1 MLLSPLTFTHGDV
14 SAASSVLMAS
24 AVDRAARGE
33 ELWLPQSLTPE
44 RLGKYYPPEGWQV
57 AWHGGQPA
65 GCYVLLDRDP
75 LFWPDDPEGEA
86 MYLHKLAVHPD
97 VQGQGLARTLLQR
110 ASQQAAQGGRA
121 CLRLDTATQRPKLR
135 AVYESFGFHHVADRI
150 VKSWAVSLYELP
162 VQTGARG

>member
-14 SAASSVLMAS
+14 AAASSVLMAS
-24 AVDRAARGE
+24 AVDRTARGE

-57 AWHGGQPA
+57 AWHGGQPV
-65 GCYVLLDRDP
+65 GCYVLLDQDP

-86 MYLHKLAVHPD
+86 LYLHKLAVHPE
-97 VQGQGLARTLLQR
+97 VQGRRLAWTLLQR
-110 ASQQAAQGGRA
+110 AAQQAADRRRA
-121 CLRLDTATQRPKLR
+121 YLRLDTATHRPKLR
-135 AVYESFGFHHVADRI
+135 AVYESIGFEHVADRI

-162 VQTGARG
+162 VQTGAHG